1 MSRGRFLRA
10 KGAPRCDVAAGTAR
24 RRGRGP
30 VELVTD
36 TFTRK
41 AAMEPYTGVD
51 YMLTDSLLT
60 DEERMVRDTAREF
73 VERKVIPIIE
83 THHREGT
90 FPEHLIPELAEL
102 GFLGAN
108 LHGYECAGL
117 GPVAYGLIMQELER
131 GDSGLRS
138 FVSVQGGLCMYPI
151 YAFGSDEQKD
161 KWLPAMAKG
170 EKIGCFG
177 LTEPDFG
184 SHAEGM
190 ITRAEDKGTHF
201 VLNGAKMWITNGCIA
216 DVAIVWAKLAGRVQ
230 GFLVEKGTPGYTTRR
245 QTRKFS
251 LKASITSE
259 LILSDVKIPKENRLP
274 GTADA
279 HMKGPLS
286 CLTQARYGIAF
297 GALGAGM
304 ACYDT
309 ALKYGLS
316 RIQFGKP
323 IASFQ
328 LYQKKLAEMISEITK
343 GQLLCIHIGRL
354 KEQGKAHPSQVSMA
368 KRNSCEVALDIARE
382 ARDMLGANG
391 ITDEYCVGRHMCNI
405 ESVKTYEGTHD
416 IHTLIIGQRVT
427 GLSAFE

>member
-1 MSRGRFLRA
+1 
-10 KGAPRCDVAAGTAR
+10 
-24 RRGRGP
+24 
-30 VELVTD
+30 
-36 TFTRK
+36 
-41 AAMEPYTGVD
+41 MEAYSGVD
-51 YMLTDSLLT
+51 FMLTDSLLT
-60 DEERMVRDTAREF
+60 EEERMVRDAAREF

-83 THHREGT
+83 QHHREGR
-90 FPEHLIPELAEL
+90 FPTMLIPELAEL

-108 LHGYECAGL
+108 IDGYECAGL

-151 YAFGSDEQKD
+151 FAFGSDEQKN
-161 KWLPAMAKG
+161 KWLPEMAHG
-170 EKIGCFG
+170 RKIGCFG

-184 SHAEGM
+184 SHAAGM

-216 DVAIVWAKLAGRVQ
+216 DVAIVWAKLDGRVQ
-230 GFLVEKGTPGYTTRR
+230 AFLVEKGTPGYSTRR
-245 QTRKFS
+245 QERKFS
-251 LKASITSE
+251 LKASVTSE
-259 LILSDVKIPKENRLP
+259 LIFQDCKIPKENRLP
-274 GTADA
+274 KTVDID
-279 HMKGPLS
+279 MKGPLS
-286 CLTQARYGIAF
+286 CLSQARYGIAW

-304 ACYDT
+304 ACYDA
-309 ALKYGLS
+309 ALKYGKE

-323 IASFQ
+323 IAGFQ
-328 LYQKKLAEMISEITK
+328 LYQRKLAEMITELTK
-343 GQLLCIHIGRL
+343 GQLLCIQVGRL
-354 KEQGKAHPSQVSMA
+354 KEQGKVHPSHVSMA
-368 KRNSCEVALDIARE
+368 KRNSCYVSLEIARE

-391 ITDEYCVGRHMCNI
+391 ITDEYVVGRHMCNL